1 MALSPC
7 WNLCLGLQP
16 SRLPP
21 CPHNS
26 HLHWWIQDSCPSNQA
41 LCLLFSWLNVRSFQQ
56 FLFPVFLL
64 FSCSPLNMFIYFPP
78 SAALDNP
85 PCPPSLS
92 ASKYSSGYWEH
103 SSEASRQLVDGKG
116 RGSWG
121 GAGENWGV
129 LVIYQVPGRM
139 QRDLHILCLILPK
152 MGPLLPFCRSAN
164 WDTGKWNCSTEV
176 K

>member
-1 MALSPC
+1 MALAPC

-21 CPHNS
+21 HPHNS
-26 HLHWWIQDSCPSNQA
+26 HLHEWIQDSCPTSS
-41 LCLLFSWLNVRSFQQ
+41 LLLTVGFFQQ
-56 FLFPVFLL
+56 FLFPIFLL
-64 FSCSPLNMFIYFPP
+64 FSCSPLNMFIYF
-78 SAALDNP
+78 SQGAALDNP

-103 SSEASRQLVDGKG
+103 SSEVSRQFVDGKG

-121 GAGENWGV
+121 GAWENWGV
-129 LVIYQVPGRM
+129 LVIYQVGQDAKRFTHVM
-139 QRDLHILCLILPK
+139 SYSSQ
-152 MGPLLPFCRSAN
+152 MEPLLPFCRSAN
-164 WDTGKWNCSTEV
+164 WDSGKWNCSIKV